1 MDVKIKK
8 ISLLLILFFCSIAV
22 FALNVPKWEGPVLD
36 LANVLSASEETEL
49 YDYLVSLE
57 RQTGIQM
64 AVLTINSLEGNN
76 IENYS
81 IKVAENWKLGQEK
94 EDNGALLV
102 VSVGDRQLRIET
114 GYGLE
119 SLLTDAKCGLIIRN
133 VITPYFRNGD
143 YGTGII
149 NGIKNM
155 AGIATEDLE
164 LVDNSV
170 VNESSTSDSDDL
182 AIAIFFFF
190 VFIHV
195 TTHVLMF
202 YFVFIIILTASISSS
217 KTNGKTG
224 NKTIYMPDATFGNP
238 FNSNGSSSFNSFG
251 GFKGGGGGFGGGGAS
266 GGW

>member
-170 VNESSTSDSDDL
+170 ANESSTSDSDDL
-182 AIAIFFFF
+182 AIAIFFF
-190 VFIHV
+190 
-195 TTHVLMF
+195 
-202 YFVFIIILTASISSS
+202 FVFIIILTASISSS

>member
-190 VFIHV
+190 VFI
-195 TTHVLMF
+195 
-202 YFVFIIILTASISSS
+202 IILTASISSS

-251 GFKGGGGGFGGGGAS
+251 GFNGGGGGFGGGGAS

>member
-1 MDVKIKK
+1 MDVKLRK
-8 ISLLLILFFCSIAV
+8 ICIVLCLLFCCVSLFS
-22 FALNVPKWEGPVLD
+22 LNIPKWEGPVLD
-36 LANVLSASEETEL
+36 LANVLSSSEETEL
-49 YDYLVSLE
+49 YNYLVSLE
-57 RQTGIQM
+57 SQTGVQM

-94 EDNGALLV
+94 EDNGALLL

-133 VITPYFRNGD
+133 VITPHFRNGD

-164 LVDNSV
+164 LVDTSV
-170 VNESSTSDSDDL
+170 VNESSAPESDDL
-182 AIAIFFFF
+182 VIAIFFFF
-190 VFIHV
+190 VFI
-195 TTHVLMF
+195 M
-202 YFVFIIILTASISSS
+202 ILTASISS
-217 KTNGKTG
+217 KRTGKTG
-224 NKTIYMPDATFGNP
+224 NKTVYMPNTTFGNT
-238 FNSNGSSSFNSFG
+238 FNTNGSNSFNSFG

>member
-8 ISLLLILFFCSIAV
+8 ISLLLILFFCSISV

-190 VFIHV
+190 VFI
-195 TTHVLMF
+195 
-202 YFVFIIILTASISSS
+202 IILTASISSS

>member
-8 ISLLLILFFCSIAV
+8 ISLLLILFFCSISV

-155 AGIATEDLE
+155 AGIATEDFPL
-164 LVDNSV
+164 L
-170 VNESSTSDSDDL
+170 
-182 AIAIFFFF
+182 
-190 VFIHV
+190 H
-195 TTHVLMF
+195 HH
-202 YFVFIIILTASISSS
+202 
-217 KTNGKTG
+217 
-224 NKTIYMPDATFGNP
+224 
-238 FNSNGSSSFNSFG
+238 G
-251 GFKGGGGGFGGGGAS
+251 GIPEHHER
-266 GGW
+266 

>member
-190 VFIHV
+190 VFI
-195 TTHVLMF
+195 
-202 YFVFIIILTASISSS
+202 IILTASISSS